1 MTTYSFSAKS
11 ISGEIKTGT
20 MDAESETELAH
31 TLREQGFI
39 LTSVQSTREPLKTRN
54 RLVEFLPSFNRV
66 PLAEKMIFARHLA
79 VMIGAGLSITRAL
92 ETLASQTR
100 NKAFSK
106 VISQVS
112 QDVQKGQPLA
122 ESMNKHPQIFSE
134 LFVNMVKVGETGGG
148 LEDILKLLSHQLE
161 KEYELN
167 SKVRSA
173 MIYPSVIIVFMLAI
187 GILMMTMVVPKLMLI
202 FQEMNADLPITTQF
216 IISLS
221 GFLTQQWLPSLIFV
235 VSLVLAIRFLLK
247 TKRGKMTFDA
257 VLLRLPI
264 FGDISKKINAARLAR
279 TLGSLIESS
288 VPIVQGLQIV
298 AGTMGNYYFR
308 DSLVKAA
315 EDVQK
320 GNPLSKI
327 IKTYPHL
334 YPPTVNQMI
343 EVGEETGTL
352 GAILVKLADFY
363 EEEVSNI
370 TKGMSA
376 IIEPILMVVI
386 GIAVGFFAIS
396 MIQPMYSI
404 MSGM

>member
-1 MTTYSFSAKS
+1 MPLYSFSAKS
-11 ISGEIKTGT
+11 ISGEIKVGT
-20 MDAESETELAH
+20 QEATSETELAH
-31 TLREQGFI
+31 LLREQGFV
-39 LTSVQSTREPLKTRN
+39 LTSVHGLRQPIKIRN
-54 RLVEFLPSFNRV
+54 RLIEFLPSLSYV
-66 PLAEKMIFARHLA
+66 PLSEKMIFARHLA

-92 ETLASQTR
+92 EALASQTT
-100 NKAFSK
+100 NKSFSK
-106 VISQVS
+106 IISQVNE
-112 QDVQKGQPLA
+112 DVKKGQPLA
-122 ESMNKHPQIFSE
+122 ESLNKYPKVFSE

-148 LEDILKLLSHQLE
+148 LEEVLKILAHQLE
-161 KEYELN
+161 KEHELS

-173 MIYPSVIIVFMLAI
+173 MIYPAVIIVAMLGI
-187 GILMMTMVVPKLMLI
+187 GILMMTMVVPKLTQV
-202 FQEMNADLPITTQF
+202 FAEMNTQLPITTQF

-221 GFLTQQWLPSLIFV
+221 GFLTKHWLLGIFIIVFAFLIG
-235 VSLVLAIRFLLK
+235 RFLLK
-247 TKRGKMTFDA
+247 TPQGKTTFDTI
-257 VLLRLPI
+257 LLRLPI

-279 TLGSLIESS
+279 TLGSLIGSS

-298 AGTMGNYYFR
+298 AGTMSNSQFR
-308 DSLVKAA
+308 QSLNRAA

-320 GNPLSKI
+320 GNPLSKV
-327 IKTYPHL
+327 IKTYPNL

-352 GAILVKLADFY
+352 GDILIKLADFY

-386 GIAVGFFAIS
+386 GAAVGFFAIS

>member
-1 MTTYSFSAKS
+1 MPTYNFSAKS

-20 MDAESETELAH
+20 METESETELAH
-31 TLREQGFI
+31 LLRDQGFI
-39 LTSVQSTREPLKTRN
+39 LTSVQSLREPLKIRN
-54 RLVEFLPSFNRV
+54 RLVEFLPSFFYV

-92 ETLASQTR
+92 EALASQTK
-100 NKAFSK
+100 NKSFSK
-106 VISQVS
+106 IITQVG

-122 ESMNKHPQIFSE
+122 ESLNKYPKVFSE

-148 LEDILKLLSHQLE
+148 LEEVLKILSHQLE
-161 KEYELN
+161 KEYELK

-173 MIYPSVIIVFMLAI
+173 MIYPAVIVVAMFII
-187 GILMMTMVVPKLMLI
+187 GILMMTLVVPKLTQI
-202 FQEMNADLPITTQF
+202 FQEMNTDLPITTQF
-216 IISLS
+216 IIGLS
-221 GFLTQQWLPSLIFV
+221 NFLSQHWLLCIFIV
-235 VSLVLAIRFLLK
+235 IFTFFAFRFSLK
-247 TKRGKMTFDA
+247 TKQGKMIFDLI
-257 VLLRLPI
+257 LLKLPI

-298 AGTMGNYYFR
+298 SGTMSNYYFR
-308 DSLVKAA
+308 QSLSAAA

-320 GNPLSKI
+320 GNLLSKT
-327 IKTYPHL
+327 IKAYSNL

-352 GAILVKLADFY
+352 GNILIKLADFY

-386 GIAVGFFAIS
+386 GVAVGFFAIS
-396 MIQPMYSI
+396 MIQPMYSV